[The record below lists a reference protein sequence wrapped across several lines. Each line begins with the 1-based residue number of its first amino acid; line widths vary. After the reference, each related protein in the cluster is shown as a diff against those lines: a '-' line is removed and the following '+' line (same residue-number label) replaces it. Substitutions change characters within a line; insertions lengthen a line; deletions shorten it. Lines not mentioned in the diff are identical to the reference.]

1 MPPPPDAPASP
12 GGSSSLSSLR
22 IEKAPAAVFARKRR
36 RKWPWIIL
44 ILLLLIGGLW
54 FSGVL
59 TPAVP
64 VTPATASLV
73 YPAQTFT
80 VLNASGYVVAQRKAA
95 VAAKIT
101 SQLVELAVEEGSR
114 VTRGQVLGRLEGMDV
129 AAGVVRAEAL
139 VAAATRQIAAAE
151 RREAETR
158 AQLVEAELTYRRYTK
173 LVAADVAAQSD
184 LDAAESGFK
193 SLTAELAARAAETRA
208 AESQLDAA
216 NAALDEARV
225 NLSYTEITAPFDAV
239 VLTKDADVGDIV
251 TPLGAAAGSKA
262 SVVTIADMS
271 TLMVE
276 ADVSESNIAG
286 VKPAQPC
293 VVQLDAL
300 PGERFPGKVHMIVPT
315 ADRAKASIMVKVAF
329 DTLDARI
336 LPEMSAKVA
345 FLSRE
350 PNEAERAPLL
360 CVPAAAVVRE
370 DDAAF
375 VFRIVDGRAAR
386 TPVTTGQTLGDL
398 IEIASGLTAGAQVVV
413 SPPKGLADGQPVNPR
428 EG

>member
-1 MPPPPDAPASP
+1 MLPSDDAPSSP
-12 GGSSSLSSLR
+12 APSSLSSLR
-22 IEKAPAAVFARKRR
+22 IEKGSAATFARKRR
-36 RKWPWIIL
+36 RKWPWIVL
-44 ILLLLIGGLW
+44 VLLLLAGGLW

-59 TPAVP
+59 TPAAP

-101 SQLVELAVEEGSR
+101 SQLVELTVEEGSR
-114 VTRGQVLGRLEGMDV
+114 VVEGQILGRLEGRDFQ
-129 AAGVVRAEAL
+129 AAVVRAEAL
-139 VAAATRQIAAAE
+139 VAAAERQVAAAQK
-151 RREAETR
+151 REAETR
-158 AQLVEAELTYRRYTK
+158 AQLAEAELTFKRYTK
-173 LVAADVAAQSD
+173 LVAGDVAAQSD
-184 LDAAESGFK
+184 LDTAESTYK
-193 SLTAELAARAAETRA
+193 SLTAELAARTAETRA
-208 AESQLDAA
+208 AEAQVAA
-216 NAALDEARV
+216 AHAALTEAKV
-225 NLSYTEITAPFDAV
+225 NLSYTEIAAPFTAV

-262 SVVTIADMS
+262 SIVTIADMS

-276 ADVSESNIAG
+276 ADVAESNISG

-293 VVQLDAL
+293 VIQLDAL

-329 DTLDARI
+329 DTLDPRI

-350 PNEAERAPLL
+350 PTAAERTPIL
-360 CVPAAAVVRE
+360 CVPTQALVRE
-370 DDAAF
+370 NDTAHVF
-375 VFRIVDGRAAR
+375 VISAGRAVR
-386 TPVTTGQTLGDL
+386 TPVTTGRTLGDL
-398 IEIASGLTAGAQVVV
+398 TEITSGLTAGTQVVAN
-413 SPPKGLADGQPVNPR
+413 PQGLADGQAVNPR